1 MLHSQLFGNGKADT
15 DVLAR
20 LEQYKRPL
28 DIGHSLGSME
38 KFPLRNQDEAR
49 RLHRQMI
56 RQIENGS
63 ELNQLQARK
72 LFQTYLEQLLR
83 RLSVE
88 PKLHHEKL
96 ILKFLQRSGTVHF
109 KVPTFIRSQ
118 MSSSKNNSKD
128 RSALILKLL
137 SDFIEH
143 YFHETET
150 VQEYSQG
157 TCPTNNNN
165 NNNNNN
171 RGGAFIS
178 QKLFSDFLSQASEQD
193 VESVLTIHTNATQQM
208 PFLYDRFSANSPPTQ
223 SHHPI
228 PVGADGFLKAL
239 PNMAPKQPLSN
250 CSNTRHSTQNLSI
263 GGGGKK

>member
-28 DIGHSLGSME
+28 DIGHSLGSLE

-49 RLHRQMI
+49 RLHRQVI

-165 NNNNNN
+165 NNNN

-178 QKLFSDFLSQASEQD
+178 QKLFADFLSQASEQD

-208 PFLYDRFSANSPPTQ
+208 PFLYDRFSANSPPIQ

-239 PNMAPKQPLSN
+239 PNMAPKQPLGN
-250 CSNTRHSTQNLSI
+250 CSNTRHSTQNLSM
-263 GGGGKK
+263 GGSGAKK